1 MNRRILIMAFLMTIV
16 IPGIV
21 YGKLNKWQE
30 PQITQKTTILPE
42 EERFCLTVINEETAI
57 EMELEK
63 YVECV
68 LLGEI
73 PSDFETETLKAQAVA
88 TRTYTIRKLGKNNKH
103 EPGVMCT
110 DSTCCQAFCLPDKYL
125 DMGGSA
131 DYIARIREAVSQ
143 TNGEVLLYDGDLIE
157 ATYFSAS
164 GGRTEAAVE
173 VWGKDIPYL
182 QSVTSLGEDAEQY
195 EKQCI
200 SFTHDDF
207 LGKLNLLETHIGRTS
222 CSNILYTPGNG
233 IKSMEICGK
242 IYTGKQLRELLQ
254 LPSTVFRISVE
265 EDTVNVVVDG
275 NGHRVGMSQYG
286 ADAMAVQGKTY
297 QEILAHYYP
306 GTNLHQM
313 TLGGLKGVFD
323 KAGNL

>member
-1 MNRRILIMAFLMTIV
+1 MTIV
-16 IPGIV
+16 IPGLV
-21 YGKLNKWQE
+21 YGKFNKWSE
-30 PQITQKTTILPE
+30 PQINQNTTVLPE
-42 EERFCLTVINEETAI
+42 EEKLCLTVLRDGTSV

-63 YVECV
+63 YVQCV
-68 LLGEI
+68 ILGEI

-88 TRTYTIRKLGKNNKH
+88 TRTYTIRKLYKNNKH
-103 EPGVMCT
+103 KNGVLCA
-110 DSTCCQAFCLPDKYL
+110 DSTCCQAFCTPEEYL

-131 DYIARIREAVSQ
+131 AYIDRIHQAVLQ
-143 TNGEVLLYDGDLIE
+143 TGGEVLHYDGELIE

-182 QSVTSLGEDAEQY
+182 QSVTSLGEQAEQY

-200 SFTHDDF
+200 SFTHDEF
-207 LGKLNLLETHIGRTS
+207 LEKLNLSAAYIGNIS

-233 IKSMEICGK
+233 VKSITICGNT
-242 IYTGKQLRELLQ
+242 YTGKQIRELLK
-254 LPSTVFRISVE
+254 LPSTVFHISVE
-265 EDTVNVVVDG
+265 DESVNIIADG

-313 TLGGLKGVFD
+313 TYEELKGVFD
-323 KAGNL
+323 KVGNL